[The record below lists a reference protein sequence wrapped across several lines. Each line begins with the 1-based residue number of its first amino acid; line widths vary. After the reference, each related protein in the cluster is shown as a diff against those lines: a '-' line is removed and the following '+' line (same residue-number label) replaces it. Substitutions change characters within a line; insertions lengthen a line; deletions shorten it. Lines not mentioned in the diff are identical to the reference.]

1 MYPTQLAAEAMA
13 AHGGFVWELLP
24 ELLKQAYLDAAD
36 AACKR
41 IVAGEDGWRIARV
54 ASTHQEYDDD
64 RGSPTSDQ
72 LVDVWTIAE
81 EWTCD

>member
-13 AHGGFVWELLP
+13 VSAGYEWPTLP

-36 AACKR
+36 AACKG
-41 IVAGEDGWRIARV
+41 IVAGEDGWRIVRTEDLPDGVPPDAR
-54 ASTHQEYDDD
+54 DDN
-64 RGSPTSDQ
+64 
-72 LVDVWTIAE
+72 VEIIE